1 MSSQKYLLSGLFGN
15 KLAVFLFACLFT
27 PAANAQSSPPETT
40 SPSQTP
46 EVSEQK
52 ALRSYMGVG
61 GALGLSGNTTSLSE
75 GGLAVFSKKALTD
88 NLSIDGTMIIF
99 ARSAPSTAVALTYN
113 LPIETEGIPFSFI
126 PFVGAGALVDNNNG
140 TRINPMVSG
149 GVDIVTPTNFTG
161 TIRVN
166 AAFPSDR
173 QTDVGVILGVGFSY

>member
-1 MSSQKYLLSGLFGN
+1 MNSQKYLLSGLFGN
-15 KLAVFLFACLFT
+15 KLVACLIACLLT
-27 PAANAQSSPPETT
+27 PAAHAQSSPPETT
-40 SPSQTP
+40 SPSKIP

-52 ALRSYMGVG
+52 ALRNYMGVG

-75 GGLAVFSKKALTD
+75 GGIAVLNKVVLTD
-88 NLSIDGTMIIF
+88 NLSIDGTTIIF
-99 ARSAPSTAVALTYN
+99 ARSTPSTAVALTYN

-126 PFVGAGALVDNNNG
+126 PFVGAGALLDNNNG

-166 AAFPSDR
+166 AAFPSD
-173 QTDVGVILGVGFSY
+173 QQADVGLIFGVGFGF